1 MTRRGMIPRQVNL
14 PGVWYPGE
22 SLFSTLKFEYLSEIS
37 TKIENI
43 LTHWSVTQTG
53 SNEEKNGGRKSCWT
67 VPLKRQLTTQ
77 TPCPCGQWL
86 CRHCVRVV
94 NNYAVI
100 VSRFLWLRWHT
111 FFREYLRENEKISWI
126 YVSLFIWGSGG
137 VFFDKSVENHVK
149 LSDYLHGYTIGH
161 YVVLHLSDFQTEDK
175 QFRSRLGHFGIL

>member
-1 MTRRGMIPRQVNL
+1 MTHNV
-14 PGVWYPGE
+14 
-22 SLFSTLKFEYLSEIS
+22 
-37 TKIENI
+37 
-43 LTHWSVTQTG
+43 

-77 TPCPCGQWL
+77 TPSPCGQWL

-111 FFREYLRENEKISWI
+111 FFREYLRENEKISWN

-137 VFFDKSVENHVK
+137 VFLTKVSKITWNCPIIYMDTQSATMWFYICLTSRPKINSFEVGWVI
-149 LSDYLHGYTIGH
+149 LGYCKTTLWSNCKNSPGSKKC
-161 YVVLHLSDFQTEDK
+161 HLQ
-175 QFRSRLGHFGIL
+175 I